1 MRRRPNGSDRTT
13 NPPPG
18 LSRKLASVPRK
29 SALFAQLPPLIHTL
43 IDSHVAVIDNNVL
56 CMNILSTGH
65 PGVRMDRR
73 VEPLRQM
80 KRRPSSP
87 SARLL
92 RAVAAER
99 NGLRRRRDAL
109 LKRRRRIQTQLD
121 ELDGAIAELDER
133 LALISRLD
141 DENPEPSRQS
151 AEPEPE
157 TSPDRG
163 GPVLRGPAIRA
174 AAVKALLTHPQRPQA
189 LHYRQWFDLLEKAG
203 YNVAGKDPLAVF
215 LTQLSRSP
223 LVRRSTQSG
232 VYELDLQAPTRLRQ
246 QLEDLQAQLRKLTA
260 SASSATADL
269 GSIRSQRTALSLE
282 INKVEKALQEAQET
296 LHQDPETPGIAAAS

>member
-1 MRRRPNGSDRTT
+1 MRNFSP
-13 NPPPG
+13 
-18 LSRKLASVPRK
+18 
-29 SALFAQLPPLIHTL
+29 FIHTV
-43 IDSHVAVIDNNVL
+43 IDSYVAVINNKML

-65 PGVRMDRR
+65 PGMHMDRR
-73 VEPLRQM
+73 VEPLPQM
-80 KRRPSSP
+80 TRRTSSP

-121 ELDGAIAELDER
+121 ELDGSVAELDER
-133 LALISRLD
+133 LALISRLG
-141 DENPEPSRQS
+141 DEDPAPSHHSAQPESEPS
-151 AEPEPE
+151 PE
-157 TSPDRG
+157 RR

-174 AAVKALLTHPQRPQA
+174 AAVKALLAHPERPEA
-189 LHYRQWFDLLEKAG
+189 LHYRRWFDLLSRAG
-203 YNVAGKDPLAVF
+203 YDVAGKDPLAVF

-260 SASSATADL
+260 SAPSDTADL
-269 GSIRSQRTALSLE
+269 GSIRSQRTALNLE

-296 LHQDPETPGIAAAS
+296 LHQDPQTPGLAAAS

>member
-1 MRRRPNGSDRTT
+1 MRNFS
-13 NPPPG
+13 
-18 LSRKLASVPRK
+18 
-29 SALFAQLPPLIHTL
+29 PLIDTL
-43 IDSHVAVIDNNVL
+43 IDSYVAVINNKMV

-65 PGVRMDRR
+65 PGVPMNRR

-99 NGLRRRRDAL
+99 IDLRRRRDAL

-133 LALISRLD
+133 LALINRLD
-141 DENPEPSRQS
+141 DEGSAPSRQS
-151 AEPEPE
+151 PERESETTPE
-157 TSPDRG
+157 RG

-174 AAVKALLTHPQRPQA
+174 AAVKALLAHPQRPEA
-189 LHYRQWFDLLEKAG
+189 LHYRQWFDLLARAG
-203 YNVAGKDPLAVF
+203 YDVAGKDPLAVF

-246 QLEDLQAQLRKLTA
+246 RLEDLQAQLRKLTA
-260 SASSATADL
+260 SASSSTADL
-269 GSIRSQRTALSLE
+269 GSIRGQRTALNLE
-282 INKVEKALQEAQET
+282 INKVEKALQEAEET
-296 LHQDPETPGIAAAS
+296 LHQDPETPGLAAAS

>member
-1 MRRRPNGSDRTT
+1 LRNFS
-13 NPPPG
+13 
-18 LSRKLASVPRK
+18 
-29 SALFAQLPPLIHTL
+29 PLIHPF
-43 IDSHVAVIDNNVL
+43 IDSYVAVINNSML

-65 PGVRMDRR
+65 PGVQMDRR

-80 KRRPSSP
+80 KRRPPSP

-99 NGLRRRRDAL
+99 NWLRRQRSAL

-121 ELDGAIAELDER
+121 ELDCAIAELDER
-133 LALISRLD
+133 LALISRLG
-141 DENPEPSRQS
+141 DEDLAPEHRS
-151 AEPEPE
+151 AKPEPE
-157 TSPDRG
+157 GSRERG

-174 AAVKALLTHPQRPQA
+174 AAVKALLAHPQRPEA
-189 LHYRQWFDLLEKAG
+189 LHYRRWFDLLAKAG
-203 YNVAGKDPLAVF
+203 YDVAGKDPLAVF

-223 LVRRSTQSG
+223 LVRRSTQAG

-260 SASSATADL
+260 SASSSTADL
-269 GSIRSQRTALSLE
+269 GSIRSQRTALNLE
-282 INKVEKALQEAQET
+282 INKVEKAFQEAEQT
-296 LHQDPETPGIAAAS
+296 LHQDPATPGLAAAS

>member
-1 MRRRPNGSDRTT
+1 MLR
-13 NPPPG
+13 
-18 LSRKLASVPRK
+18 
-29 SALFAQLPPLIHTL
+29 
-43 IDSHVAVIDNNVL
+43 
-56 CMNILSTGH
+56 MNILSTGH
-65 PGVRMDRR
+65 PGVHMDRR

-99 NGLRRRRDAL
+99 NDLRRRRDAL

-133 LALISRLD
+133 LALISRLG
-141 DENPEPSRQS
+141 DELPAPTHHS
-151 AEPEPE
+151 PEPE
-157 TSPDRG
+157 SETSERG

-174 AAVKALLTHPQRPQA
+174 AAVKALLAHPQRPEA
-189 LHYRQWFDLLEKAG
+189 LHYRRWFDLLLKAG
-203 YNVAGKDPLAVF
+203 SDVAGKDPLAVF

-260 SASSATADL
+260 SASSSTADL
-269 GSIRSQRTALSLE
+269 GSIRSQRTALNLE
-282 INKVEKALQEAQET
+282 INKVEKALQEAEET
-296 LHQDPETPGIAAAS
+296 LHQDPETPGLAAAS

>member
-1 MRRRPNGSDRTT
+1 MRDFS
-13 NPPPG
+13 
-18 LSRKLASVPRK
+18 
-29 SALFAQLPPLIHTL
+29 PLIHTL
-43 IDSHVAVIDNNVL
+43 IESHVAVINNNML

-65 PGVRMDRR
+65 PGMHMERR

-109 LKRRRRIQTQLD
+109 LKRRRRMQTQLD

-133 LALISRLD
+133 LALIGRLG
-141 DENPEPSRQS
+141 DEDPAPSRQS
-151 AEPEPE
+151 AEPESE
-157 TSPDRG
+157 TSPERG
-163 GPVLRGPAIRA
+163 APVLSGPAIRA
-174 AAVKALLTHPQRPQA
+174 AAVKALLAHPQRPQA
-189 LHYRQWFDLLEKAG
+189 LHYRRWFDLLKKAG
-203 YNVAGKDPLAVF
+203 YDVAGRDPLAVF

-223 LVRRSTQSG
+223 LVHRSTQSG

-260 SASSATADL
+260 SASSSTADL
-269 GSIRSQRTALSLE
+269 GSIRSQRTALNLE

-296 LHQDPETPGIAAAS
+296 LHQDPQTPGLAAAS

>member
-1 MRRRPNGSDRTT
+1 
-13 NPPPG
+13 
-18 LSRKLASVPRK
+18 
-29 SALFAQLPPLIHTL
+29 
-43 IDSHVAVIDNNVL
+43 
-56 CMNILSTGH
+56 
-65 PGVRMDRR
+65 MDRR

-109 LKRRRRIQTQLD
+109 LKRRRRIRSQLD

-133 LALISRLD
+133 LAMISRLGAED
-141 DENPEPSRQS
+141 PTPQRQS
-151 AEPEPE
+151 PEPE
-157 TSPDRG
+157 SEPSPKREG
-163 GPVLRGPAIRA
+163 AVLRGPAIRA
-174 AAVKALLTHPQRPQA
+174 AAVKALRAHPQRPEA
-189 LHYRQWFDLLEKAG
+189 LHYRRWFDLLNEAG
-203 YNVAGKDPLAVF
+203 YDVAGRDPLAVF

-260 SASSATADL
+260 SASSSTADL
-269 GSIRSQRTALSLE
+269 GSIRSRRTALNLE
-282 INKVEKALQEAQET
+282 INKVEKALQEAEET
-296 LHQDPETPGIAAAS
+296 LHQDPETPGLAAAS